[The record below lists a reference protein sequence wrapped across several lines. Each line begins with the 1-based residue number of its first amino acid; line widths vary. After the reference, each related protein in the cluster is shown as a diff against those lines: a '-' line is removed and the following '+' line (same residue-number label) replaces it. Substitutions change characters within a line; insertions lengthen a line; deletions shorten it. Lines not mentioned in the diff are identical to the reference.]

1 MEQLLSAEFHA
12 DAFHGPIPLTSQ
24 PLLLSALRGSD
35 MLSSLQRSLSGLRFY
50 LGPYNKHRDIQGK
63 IGGTGCC

>member
-24 PLLLSALRGSD
+24 PLLLSALRGSG
-35 MLSSLQRSLSGLRFY
+35 MVSSLQRSLSGLRF
-50 LGPYNKHRDIQGK
+50 
-63 IGGTGCC
+63 